1 MIALLLVAMTLLI
14 VACAPQSAPAQK
26 PAPDKTASSSSG
38 DPQAGRT
45 LLIAKGC
52 VACHTVRGV
61 PEASGTIGPNLNGIA
76 SKPLIADTLPNTPDN
91 MKRWITSPTTVKP
104 GTMMPPLGLSDKES
118 DDLVA
123 FLETLK

>member
-1 MIALLLVAMTLLI
+1 MLCSATILLTA
-14 VACAPQSAPAQK
+14 ACTPGPTQAPQK
-26 PAPDKTASSSSG
+26 PATEKTASTSSG

-52 VACHTVRGV
+52 GACHSVRGV
-61 PEASGTIGPNLNGIA
+61 PEASGSIGPTLNGVA
-76 SKPLIADTLPNTPDN
+76 SKSQIADTVPNTPEN
-91 MKRWITSPTTVKP
+91 MKRWITNPSTIKP

>member
-1 MIALLLVAMTLLI
+1 MLSLATLLAA
-14 VACAPQSAPAQK
+14 VACAPRSTPIAEK
-26 PAPDKTASSSSG
+26 PAVDKTTGASSG

-52 VACHTVRGV
+52 GACHTARGV
-61 PEASGTIGPNLNGIA
+61 PEASGTIGPTLNGVGSKAMIA
-76 SKPLIADTLPNTPDN
+76 ETIPNTPEN
-91 MKRWITSPTTVKP
+91 MKRWITSPNTIKP
-104 GTMMPPLGLSDKES
+104 GTMMPPLGLSDKEA

>member
-1 MIALLLVAMTLLI
+1 MTLLI
-14 VACAPQSAPAQK
+14 AACAPQTTPSPKPPAEKSAS
-26 PAPDKTASSSSG
+26 TSSG

-52 VACHTVRGV
+52 GACHTARGV
-61 PEASGTIGPNLNGIA
+61 PEASGTIGPTLNGIA
-76 SKPLIADTLPNTPDN
+76 SKPMIADTLPNTPEN
-91 MKRWITSPTTVKP
+91 MKRWITNPTSVKP